1 MWPLVVASLITL
13 AACGTAAAPTDTQ
26 VPPDPIP
33 PSIATPDPD
42 YVPPKTPWRPLLLP
56 TVSPAERE
64 ASNDTWLYLTA
75 FQNDSVSVVDPFSGH
90 ALQQIPVNVDQ
101 AGMAVSPDGAR
112 LYVVDGLPAQ
122 DGRLRVFDTKTWQ
135 VTHQEP
141 VPDRLRLLG
150 GNPMS
155 LSPDGRWLVL
165 GFYDLDRR
173 AGWKR
178 VFDTETLEFLPEE
191 KWRLGD
197 CGLEPRLVGQPGD
210 KQFYVQ
216 CQGFVAALSA
226 EDLSPI
232 WEVPSPKPYAQDNIG
247 WPQVGKPDLA
257 ASPDGQR
264 LYGLYPRI
272 ERKAEGSYVGV
283 VGADLQLL
291 VWETGEGERLKDVMM
306 GERASVPF
314 ATSGRGDAGYL
325 ATSRDGQ
332 RVFVAWEDMLWA
344 LDGRSLRILQ
354 ELRKIPGSCTTNN
367 FHDGCL

>member
-1 MWPLVVASLITL
+1 
-13 AACGTAAAPTDTQ
+13 
-26 VPPDPIP
+26 
-33 PSIATPDPD
+33 
-42 YVPPKTPWRPLLLP
+42 
-56 TVSPAERE
+56 
-64 ASNDTWLYLTA
+64 
-75 FQNDSVSVVDPFSGH
+75 
-90 ALQQIPVNVDQ
+90 
-101 AGMAVSPDGAR
+101 
-112 LYVVDGLPAQ
+112 
-122 DGRLRVFDTKTWQ
+122 
-135 VTHQEP
+135 
-141 VPDRLRLLG
+141 
-150 GNPMS
+150 MS

-354 ELRKIPGSCTTNN
+354 ELRLPAPVDSMVQSV
-367 FHDGCL
+367 DGQELYLLSATSGDLTAQERGMFTVDATRLEMVRHADDWPRLINPFFFVAPAAGQK